1 VIGRLGAVKGYPD
14 FLAAAAALPPEL
26 PLRFLVVRADPVEV
40 PGGHPVETIEARSE
54 AEMAEFYRRCDVFVF
69 PSLAEGFG
77 LPALEAMACGC
88 AVVTTDCGGVSTF
101 ARPEENCLMVP
112 PGRPDHLAAAI
123 ERLVSEPPTRAR
135 LAAAGVETARGFG
148 RDVSLDRLA
157 DEVLRLA
164 SRGR

>member
-1 VIGRLGAVKGYPD
+1 VKGYPD
-14 FLAAAAALPPEL
+14 FLAAAALLSPEL
-26 PLRFLVVRADPVEV
+26 PLRFLVVRADPVEL
-40 PGGHPVETIEARSE
+40 PGGHPVESIEARSE

-88 AVVTTDCGGVSTF
+88 AVLLTDCGGVSSF

-112 PGRPDHLAAAI
+112 PCRPDLLVAAI
-123 ERLVSEPPTRAR
+123 ERLVSDPALRAR
-135 LAAAGVETARGFG
+135 LAAAGAETARGFS

-157 DEVLRLA
+157 DAIVRLA
-164 SRGR
+164 SSGRHGAAPG